1 MLDFA
6 RCPMACC
13 LFIGFMAL
21 GIVTTLKI
29 IVDQIAGSIKR

>member
-6 RCPMACC
+6 RCPTACC
-13 LFIGFMAL
+13 LFVGFMAL

-29 IVDQIAGSIKR
+29 AVDQIIGLIKH